1 MGLLGIDVRKT
12 CRVYFIGHPPA
23 LLVPGWFEI
32 NSTALHV
39 SRHKYILTK
48 TFRLPMATH

>member
-1 MGLLGIDVRKT
+1 MSEKHVEFTLLI
-12 CRVYFIGHPPA
+12 ILLL

-48 TFRLPMATH
+48 TFRLPMATQ